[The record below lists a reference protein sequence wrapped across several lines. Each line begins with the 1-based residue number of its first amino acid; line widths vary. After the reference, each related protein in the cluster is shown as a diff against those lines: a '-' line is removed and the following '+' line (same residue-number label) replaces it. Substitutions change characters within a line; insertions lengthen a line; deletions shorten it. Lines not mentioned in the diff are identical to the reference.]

1 LPKAEQEEIERF
13 LGDELQQSIAEFN
26 LRPQNVQ
33 AKIENLL
40 SKFDIEID
48 KRNKLLEIL
57 SSKKDKD
64 TLKAIEELPEDDRAD
79 IQRILLDHFLGE
91 LGDVTHGFVG
101 ADVEALVKE
110 AAMNAL
116 RRMLPRI
123 NLEEELIPPEVLEK
137 LNVKRSDFL
146 DALKIVEPSA
156 LREVFIEIP
165 DISWEDVGGLK
176 EIKQTLREVV
186 EWPIKQP
193 KVFEEMGIKPPAG
206 ILLYGPPGTGKTLLA
221 KAVAN
226 ETEANFI
233 SIKGPEVL
241 SKWVGESE
249 KAIREIFKKARQAAP
264 CIIFFDEIDAI
275 GSRRGEE
282 VGSKVGERIV
292 NQILT
297 EIDGLEELYG
307 VVIIGATNRPDLLDQ
322 GLLRPGRFDKLL
334 LVPVPD
340 EYARLEIFKIHT
352 KSMPLFKDVDL
363 KSLAKKTVDW
373 VGADIEAVS
382 REAAMIALKETI
394 DKGGHLQSKKVA
406 LKHFE
411 KALEKIK
418 PSVTREVKKFYESWE
433 KKYEVGPTE
442 ELVYLQ

>member
-1 LPKAEQEEIERF
+1 MQIEKRKEILLLIE
-13 LGDELQQSIAEFN
+13 GKKEKEATDSIG
-26 LRPQNVQ
+26 
-33 AKIENLL
+33 
-40 SKFDIEID
+40 
-48 KRNKLLEIL
+48 KLL
-57 SSKKDKD
+57 KDD
-64 TLKAIEELPEDDRAD
+64 TSDL
-79 IQRILLDHFLGE
+79 QSILLDHFLNE
-91 LGDVTHGFVG
+91 LADITHGFVG
-101 ADVEALVKE
+101 ADIEALVKE

-116 RRMLPRI
+116 RRGLPKI
-123 NLEEELIPPEVLEK
+123 NLEEQSIPPEVLEK
-137 LNVKRSDFL
+137 LDVRRSDFL
-146 DALKIVEPSA
+146 DAFKNIEPSA
-156 LREVFIEIP
+156 LREVFVEIP
-165 DISWEDVGGLK
+165 DITWGDVGGLT
-176 EIKQTLREVV
+176 EIKETLQEVV

-193 KVFEEMGIKPPAG
+193 KIFEEMGIKPPKG

-275 GSRRGEE
+275 GSRRGED

-297 EIDGLEELYG
+297 ELDGLEELYG
-307 VVIIGATNRPDLLDQ
+307 VVVIGATNRPDLIDQ

-334 LVPVPD
+334 LVKVPD
-340 EYARLEIFKIHT
+340 DAARLEILDIHT
-352 KSMPLFKDVDL
+352 KSMPLSKDVNL
-363 KSLAKKTVDW
+363 KSLAKRTVDW
-373 VGADIEAVS
+373 VGADIEALAK
-382 REAAMIALKETI
+382 EAAMVALKESL
-394 DKGGHLQSKKVA
+394 KKSGHLKAKKVE

>member
-1 LPKAEQEEIERF
+1 MC
-13 LGDELQQSIAEFN
+13 
-26 LRPQNVQ
+26 
-33 AKIENLL
+33 
-40 SKFDIEID
+40 
-48 KRNKLLEIL
+48 
-57 SSKKDKD
+57 
-64 TLKAIEELPEDDRAD
+64 T
-79 IQRILLDHFLGE
+79 
-91 LGDVTHGFVG
+91 
-101 ADVEALVKE
+101 
-110 AAMNAL
+110 
-116 RRMLPRI
+116 
-123 NLEEELIPPEVLEK
+123 
-137 LNVKRSDFL
+137 
-146 DALKIVEPSA
+146 
-156 LREVFIEIP
+156 
-165 DISWEDVGGLK
+165 

-193 KVFEEMGIKPPAG
+193 KIFEDMGIKPPKG

-275 GSRRGEE
+275 AASRGVE
-282 VGSKVGERIV
+282 VGTKVGERIV

-307 VVIIGATNRPDLLDQ
+307 VVMIGATNRPDLLDP

-334 LVPVPD
+334 LVQVPD
-340 EYARLEIFKIHT
+340 EAARLEIFKIHT
-352 KSMPLFKDVDL
+352 EAMPLSRDVDL
-363 KSLAKKTVDW
+363 KSLAHKTVDW
-373 VGADIEAVS
+373 VGADIEAIC
-382 REAAMIALKETI
+382 REAAMVALKETL
-394 DKGGHLQSKKVA
+394 DKNGHLHLKKVA

-411 KALEKIK
+411 KAMEKIK